1 VNRALKISLVI
12 IILLAVFAP
21 VFAKTATP
29 VSRGKRIYD
38 MKWLNINRWKCP
50 FYNDGRYGIDVT
62 VGTGQ
67 AGGSWPQPLHN
78 CYIFGAGMWFGS
90 LKPREDGKTDTLVSF
105 GYNPNSGGTEM
116 TPTTV
121 ARAPEGAGSSD
132 DRIFVYP
139 NDWPPSPRD
148 RWTTGNSKIDSMLI
162 PYEAFSLQDM
172 WCVYSDAAPENHI
185 APGKPQNIDVYQ
197 VIYAWNYPSN
207 QDIFFII
214 YNVRNSGDDTL
225 KRCFI
230 GAVNDPDIGN
240 APDDMVGFILKD
252 YIPGADTVE
261 NVGYAGD
268 VDNQETPGSTWES
281 GTPGVFAYKFLDS
294 PKRDSITASGDT
306 VKVPL
311 GMTAFKKFTIDID
324 PVTDP
329 AQYLTMAGY
338 DYRTGVY
345 SAYDSVDVTA
355 ADKRFIMC
363 SGPFDL
369 APGQVERLVVAAIG
383 APFGGPNQPWADRPK
398 DSLVHLARVANA
410 AQFIYNQGW
419 LLPGPPVAPN
429 IILLPGDKQVRLV
442 WDDLPQRTPDR
453 YWEKV
458 ASQPGPGYDP
468 MYRGYDFQGY
478 VIYKSRDGANWK
490 IIGQCDLADT
500 LPKSGTDTLWPYKV
514 EISENKRDTTYL
526 WPLGRDE
533 TQPDSLWVRMNNRG
547 VYYTLL
553 DKDVINGFTYY
564 YCVTAYD
571 WNYITKTKDSLGN
584 PVTWDTLILRSGIVA
599 NFLTTPRWEPVNYI
613 WPEVR
618 VVRVAGDSLN
628 SALICST
635 TVTVPFNVTGDV
647 YEIRFLGPEWSG
659 SFEKPIYSYYAVNTT
674 KNESLVIDT
683 TSFTYEIASPAKKLS
698 FDLPIINGIATKMV
712 LGMKIPDVPF
722 TAVSVEQGNY
732 PADSLKIG
740 VAPRQA
746 YWAFRGSDYRI
757 EWQNRNGYLTARV
770 YDVTNGGIEVPFS
783 KFTSAGTGPQNA
795 NGWCFVDRGL
805 RSPTDTLKGTIAHIY
820 ICGGYLGFKQS
831 GDSLQSLINSIQDG
845 NVWLLTGYRSGGAAP
860 SYNIL
865 RLVPTVGY
873 ADTSTKQK
881 LQVKVV
887 PNPYIVFNPWE
898 KTTEERKVKFTHL
911 PNRCKIRIFTTSGDL
926 VKVIEH
932 NDSKRQPMD
941 LGGTADW
948 DLVNDYQQLIASGV
962 YIFHVESPV
971 GEFTGKLMVI
981 H

>member
-1 VNRALKISLVI
+1 VKRRIFSSVIVLLVLFGVWERSSAKAI
-12 IILLAVFAP
+12 KP
-21 VFAKTATP
+21 VP
-29 VSRGKRIYD
+29 RGKRIYD

-90 LKPREDGKTDTLVSF
+90 LKPRPDGKVDTLVSF

-121 ARAPEGAGSSD
+121 KNVAEGAGSPD

-139 NDWPPSPRD
+139 SDWPPSPRS
-148 RWTTGNSKIDSMLI
+148 RWETGDPRMDSILI

-197 VIYAWNYPSN
+197 VVYAWNYPSN
-207 QDIFFII
+207 QDIFFIL
-214 YNVRNSGDDTL
+214 YYVRNSGNDTL

-230 GAVNDPDIGN
+230 GAVMDPDIGN
-240 APDDMVGFILKD
+240 ATDDMVGFILND
-252 YIPGADTVE
+252 SIPGAGWVA

-268 VDNQETPGSTWES
+268 NDNAESPGSTWDA

-294 PKRDSITASGDT
+294 PKRDSITPSGDT

-345 SAYDSVDVTA
+345 SAYDSVDVTP
-355 ADKRFIMC
+355 ADKRFIQC

-383 APFGGPNQPWADRPK
+383 APFGGPNQPWANRPK
-398 DSLVHLARVANA
+398 DSLVHLARVAIA
-410 AQFIYNQGW
+410 AQFIFDQGW
-419 LLPGPPVAPN
+419 LLPGPPVSPN
-429 IILLPGDKQVRLV
+429 MTLIPGDKVVRIV
-442 WDDLPQRTPDR
+442 WDDLPERTPDR

-478 VIYKSRDGANWK
+478 VVYKSRDGANWE
-490 IIGQCDLADT
+490 ILGQCDLVDSIT
-500 LPKSGTDTLWPYKV
+500 FSYPPGGDS
-514 EISENKRDTTYL
+514 
-526 WPLGRDE
+526 
-533 TQPDSLWVRMNNRG
+533 TQPDSLWINATDNG

-553 DKDVINGFTYY
+553 DKNVINGFRYY

-571 WNYITKTKDSLGN
+571 WNYITRERDSLGN
-584 PVTWDTLILRSGIVA
+584 PIKWDTLILRSGIVS
-599 NFLTTPRWEPVNYI
+599 NFSTVPRWEPVNYVA
-613 WPEVR
+613 PEAR
-618 VVRVAGDSLN
+618 VVRVVGDSTKP
-628 SALICST
+628 ALVCST
-635 TVTVPFNVTGDV
+635 TVVVPFKVTSDV
-647 YEIRFLGPEWSG
+647 YEVRFLGPSWTG
-659 SFEKPIYSYYAVNTT
+659 STAKAGYSYYVVNTSRGD
-674 KNESLVIDT
+674 SLIVDT
-683 TSFTYEIASPAKKLS
+683 SSFTYTLATSPQTVS
-698 FDLPIINGIATKMV
+698 IQVPVFNGQAVKMV
-712 LGMKIPDVPF
+712 MKMKIPSAPF
-722 TAVSVEQGNY
+722 DGVNVVSGSYPVE
-732 PADSLKIG
+732 SLKVG
-740 VAPRQA
+740 GAPSQA

-757 EWQNRNGYLTARV
+757 EWMNNGGYLTAKV
-770 YDVTNGGIEVPFS
+770 YDVTNGDIEVPFA
-783 KFTSAGTGPQNA
+783 KFTTTGTGPQNA
-795 NGWCFVDRGL
+795 NGWCFVDRAF
-805 RSPTDTLKGTIAHIY
+805 RNPTDTLKGTVANIY
-820 ICGGYLGFKQS
+820 ICGGYLGLKPS
-831 GDSLQSLINSIQDG
+831 GDSLRGLLSSINDG
-845 NVWLLTGYRSGGAAP
+845 DKWIVVGHRAEGAAP
-860 SYNIL
+860 FYNVF
-865 RLVPTVGY
+865 RVSATPGY
-873 ADTSTKQK
+873 ADTTTKQELK
-881 LQVKVV
+881 VKVV
-887 PNPYIVFNPWE
+887 PNPYIVFNGWE
-898 KTTEERKVKFTHL
+898 KTSEQRVIKFTHL
-911 PNRCKIRIFTTSGDL
+911 PSTCTIRIFTTAGDIL
-926 VKVIEH
+926 KVIEH
-932 NDSKRQPMD
+932 QDTKKQPLD
-941 LGGTADW
+941 EGGTATW
-948 DLVNDYQQLIASGV
+948 DLINDYGQLIAPGV

-971 GEFTGKLMVI
+971 GEFTGKFMVI

>member
-1 VNRALKISLVI
+1 VKKTANLALASLL
-12 IILLAVFAP
+12 LLALITP
-21 VFAKTATP
+21 VLARTATS
-29 VSRGKRIYD
+29 VKSGKRIYD

-90 LKPREDGKTDTLVSF
+90 LKPRPDGNIDTLVSF

-121 ARAPEGAGSSD
+121 SHAPEGAGAAE

-148 RWTTGNSKIDSMLI
+148 RWTTGDPVLDSVLI

-172 WCVYSDAAPENHI
+172 WCVYSDGEPMNHN

-197 VIYAWNYPSN
+197 MVYAWNYPSN

-214 YNVRNSGDDTL
+214 YNVRNAGTDTL

-230 GAVNDPDIGN
+230 GAVMDPDIGN
-240 APDDMVGFILKD
+240 ATDDMVGFILND
-252 YIPGADTVE
+252 TIPGAGLVQ

-268 VDNQETPGSTWES
+268 NDNNESPGTTWES
-281 GTPGVFAYKFLDS
+281 GTPGVVAYKFLDS
-294 PKRDSITASGDT
+294 PKRDSITPAGDT
-306 VKVPL
+306 IKVPL

-345 SAYDSVDVTA
+345 SAYDSVDVSP
-355 ADKRFIMC
+355 ADKRFIQC
-363 SGPFDL
+363 SGPFTL
-369 APGQVERLVVAAIG
+369 APGQTVRLVVAAIA
-383 APFGGPNQPWADRPK
+383 APFGGPNQPWANRPK
-398 DSLVHLARVANA
+398 DSLVHLGQVANA
-410 AQFIYNQGW
+410 AQFIFDQGW

-429 IILLPGDKQVRLV
+429 MILVPGDKQVRIV
-442 WDDLPQRTPDR
+442 WDNLPERTPDR

-458 ASQPGPGYDP
+458 ASRPGQPGYDP

-478 VIYKSRDGANWK
+478 IIYKSRDGANWQ
-490 IIGQCDLADT
+490 IIGQCDLADSIT
-500 LPKSGTDTLWPYKV
+500 F
-514 EISENKRDTTYL
+514 TYPPGGDSSL
-526 WPLGRDE
+526 
-533 TQPDSLWVRMNNRG
+533 PDSLWIKANDTG
-547 VYYTLL
+547 IYYTLL

-571 WNYITKTKDSLGN
+571 WNYITTDTNSQGQ
-584 PVTWDTLILRSGIVA
+584 PIAWDTLILRSGIVS
-599 NFLTTPRWEPVNYI
+599 NFSTTPRWDAPNYI
-613 WPEVR
+613 MPEARIVK
-618 VVRVAGDSLN
+618 VVGDSLN
-628 SALICST
+628 SALSCTT
-635 TVTVPFNVTGDV
+635 TVAVPFNVSTDA

-659 SFEKPIYSYYAVNTT
+659 SSAKPKYSYYVVNTSR
-674 KNESLVIDT
+674 NDSLIVDT
-683 TSFTYEIASPAKKLS
+683 TSFIYEIASPAKTRVIN
-698 FDLPIINGIATKMV
+698 LPVINGIGLKLV
-712 LGMKIPDVPF
+712 FKMKIPEVPF
-722 TAVSVEQGNY
+722 DAISIQQGNY
-732 PADSLKIG
+732 PAESLKIG
-740 VAPRQA
+740 SAPNQA

-757 EWQNRNGYLTARV
+757 EWKNRNGYLTAQV
-770 YDVTNGGIEVPFS
+770 YDLTNGNLEVPFS
-783 KFTSAGTGPQNA
+783 KFTTSGSGPQNA
-795 NGWCFVDRGL
+795 NGWCFVDRIF
-805 RSPTDTLKGTIAHIY
+805 RNPTDTLKGTVASIY
-820 ICGGYLGFKQS
+820 ICGGYLGFRPS
-831 GDSLQSLINSIQDG
+831 GDSLRSLINSIQDG
-845 NVWLLTGYRSGGAAP
+845 DVWLLTGHRNEGSAAF
-860 SYNIL
+860 YNVL
-865 RLVPTVGY
+865 RLVSTLGY
-873 ADTSTKQK
+873 ADTTTHRQ

-887 PNPYIVFNPWE
+887 PNPYIVFNGWE
-898 KTTEERKVKFTHL
+898 KTSDQRVIKFTHL
-911 PNRCKIRIFTTSGDL
+911 PNYCTIRIFTTAGDL

-932 NDSKRQPMD
+932 RDTNKQPLD
-941 LGGTADW
+941 QGGTATW
-948 DLVNDYQQLIASGV
+948 DLVNDYGQLIASGV

-971 GEFTGKLMVI
+971 GEYTGKFMVI

>member
-1 VNRALKISLVI
+1 MLV
-12 IILLAVFAP
+12 P
-21 VFAKTATP
+21 VWAKSATP
-29 VSRGKRIYD
+29 VKSGKRIYD

-62 VGTGQ
+62 VGTGV

-90 LKPREDGKTDTLVSF
+90 LKPRADGKTDTLVSF
-105 GYNPNSGGTEM
+105 GYNPNSGGTEL

-121 ARAPEGAGSSD
+121 AHAPEGAGSPD
-132 DRIFVYP
+132 DRIFMYP
-139 NDWPPSPRD
+139 NDWPPRPRE
-148 RWTTGNSKIDSMLI
+148 RWSTGDPKLDSVLI
-162 PYEAFSLQDM
+162 PYEAFSLQDL
-172 WCVYSDAAPENHI
+172 WCVYSDGAPENHI

-197 VIYAWNYPSN
+197 VVYAWNYPSN

-214 YNVRNSGDDTL
+214 YNVRNAGTDTL

-230 GAVNDPDIGN
+230 GAVMDADIGD
-240 APDDMVGFILKD
+240 ARDDMVGFILKD

-268 VDNQETPGSTWES
+268 YDNSENPGSTWES

-294 PKRDSITASGDT
+294 PKRDSITPGGDT

-345 SAYDSVDVTA
+345 SAYDSVDVSP
-355 ADKRFIMC
+355 ADKRFIIC
-363 SGPFDL
+363 SGPFTL

-398 DSLVHLARVANA
+398 DSLVHLAKVANA

-429 IILLPGDKQVRLV
+429 MTLVPGDKQVRIV

-478 VIYKSRDGANWK
+478 IVYKSRDGANWK
-490 IIGQCDLADT
+490 IIGQCDLADSIT
-500 LPKSGTDTLWPYKV
+500 FSYPPGGDSSL
-514 EISENKRDTTYL
+514 
-526 WPLGRDE
+526 
-533 TQPDSLWVRMNNRG
+533 PDSLWIKATDNG
-547 VYYTLL
+547 IYYSIL

-571 WNYITKTKDSLGN
+571 WNYITTDTNAQGQ
-584 PVTWDTLILRSGIVA
+584 PIAWDTLILRSGIVS
-599 NFLTTPRWEPVNYI
+599 NFSTVPRWDAPNYVAPTGAI
-613 WPEVR
+613 VR
-618 VVRVAGDSLN
+618 VVGDSINNGLV
-628 SALICST
+628 CST
-635 TVTVPFNVTGDV
+635 MVVVPFNVTNDTF
-647 YEIRFLGPEWSG
+647 ELRFLGPGWSG
-659 SFEKPIYSYYAVNTT
+659 STAKPVYSYYVVNTT
-674 KNESLVIDT
+674 RNDSLIIDT
-683 TSFTYEIASPAKKLS
+683 SSFGYTVASPGIKTTVNVPV
-698 FDLPIINGIATKMV
+698 FNGQALKMV
-712 LGMKIPDVPF
+712 LKMAIPSVPF
-722 TAVSVEQGNY
+722 DGVSIESGNY
-732 PADSLKIG
+732 PVESLKIG
-740 VAPRQA
+740 AAPSQA

-757 EWQNRNGYLTARV
+757 EWRNNNGYLTVRV
-770 YDVTNGGIEVPFS
+770 FDITNGGIEVPFA
-783 KFTSAGTGPQNA
+783 KFTTAGTGPQNA
-795 NGWCFVDRGL
+795 NGWCFVDRL
-805 RSPTDTLKGTIAHIY
+805 FRSPTDTLKGTAASLY
-820 ICGGYLGFKQS
+820 ICGGYLGFKPS
-831 GDSLQSLINSIQDG
+831 GDSLRGLLNCIEDG
-845 NVWLLTGYRSGGAAP
+845 DVWLLTGHRAEGAAP
-860 SYNIL
+860 FYNVY
-865 RLVPTVGY
+865 RLVSQAGY
-873 ADTSTKQK
+873 ADVATKQK
-881 LQVKVV
+881 LNIKVV
-887 PNPYIVFNPWE
+887 PNPYIVFNGWE
-898 KTTEERKVKFTHL
+898 KTSEQRAIKFTHL
-911 PNRCKIRIFTTSGDL
+911 PNSCKIRIFTTSGDL

-932 NDSKRQPMD
+932 KDTNKQPLD
-941 LGGTADW
+941 EGGTATW
-948 DLVNDYQQLIASGV
+948 DLVNDYGQLIASGV

-971 GEFTGKLMVI
+971 GEFTGKFMFI